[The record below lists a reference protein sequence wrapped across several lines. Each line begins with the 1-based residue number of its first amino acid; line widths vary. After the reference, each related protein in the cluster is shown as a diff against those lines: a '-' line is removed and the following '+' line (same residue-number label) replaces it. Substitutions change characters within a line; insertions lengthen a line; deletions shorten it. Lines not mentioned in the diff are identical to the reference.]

1 MKKKLVGAMLVGVLS
16 VAGFAVATTSTQNGQ
31 NQSGQSQINNQM
43 QAKDGMG
50 KGMREGKRFEMFQ
63 NLNLTDAQKAEIKK
77 IMDDERTQKQGD
89 REAFKNLPSAE
100 REKKMQE
107 SRDALNAKI
116 RNVLTADQ
124 QKTFDA
130 KNAEMQQKMEAAK
143 KEFNLTADQ
152 QQKLDAI
159 HTKYNAEFEKIKSD
173 KLTEQERRDKMKTLK
188 DAMKKEA
195 DSVFTDAQKKLMQE
209 GKGFGKGLGMGRDD
223 MGMGKEF
230 KDGMGRDGQPP
241 MTPPQN

>member
-63 NLNLTDAQKAEIKK
+63 NLNLTDEQKAEIKK

-159 HTKYNAEFEKIKSD
+159 NTKYNAEFEKIKSD

-195 DSVFTDAQKKLMQE
+195 DPVFTDVQKKLMQE

-223 MGMGKEF
+223 MGMGKGF

>member
-31 NQSGQSQINNQM
+31 M

-50 KGMREGKRFEMFQ
+50 KGMREGKGFEMFQ
-63 NLNLTDAQKAEIKK
+63 NLNLTDAQKTEIKK
-77 IMDDERTQKQGD
+77 IMEEERTQKQGD
-89 REAFKNLPSAE
+89 RETFKNLSLAE
-100 REKKMQE
+100 REKKMKE
-107 SRDALNAKI
+107 SRDALNTKI

-152 QQKLDAI
+152 QKKLDVI
-159 HTKYNAEFEKIKSD
+159 HAKYDSEFEKIKND
-173 KLTEQERRDKMKTLK
+173 KLTEQERRDKIMALR
-188 DAMKKEA
+188 DAMKKES
-195 DSVFTDAQKKLMQE
+195 DSVFTDAQKKLMQD

-230 KDGMGRDGQPP
+230 KDGMGRDGQAP

>member
-50 KGMREGKRFEMFQ
+50 KGMREGKGFEMFQ
-63 NLNLTDAQKAEIKK
+63 NLNLTDAQKTEIKK
-77 IMDDERTQKQGD
+77 IMEEERTQKQGD
-89 REAFKNLPSAE
+89 RETFKNLSLAE
-100 REKKMQE
+100 REKKMKE
-107 SRDALNAKI
+107 SRDALNTKI
-116 RNVLTADQ
+116 RKILTADQ
-124 QKTFDA
+124 QKVFDA
-130 KNAEMQQKMEAAK
+130 KNTEMQQKMESAK

-152 QQKLDAI
+152 QKKLDAI
-159 HTKYNAEFEKIKSD
+159 NAKYNAEFEKIQNA
-173 KLTEQERRDKMKTLK
+173 KLTGQERREKMKTLK
-188 DAMKKEA
+188 DATKKEA
-195 DSVFTDAQKKLMQE
+195 DSVFTDTQKKLMQD

-223 MGMGKEF
+223 MGMEKGF

>member
-152 QQKLDAI
+152 QQKLNAL
-159 HTKYNAEFEKIKSD
+159 HTKYNE
-173 KLTEQERRDKMKTLK
+173 
-188 DAMKKEA
+188 
-195 DSVFTDAQKKLMQE
+195 
-209 GKGFGKGLGMGRDD
+209 
-223 MGMGKEF
+223 
-230 KDGMGRDGQPP
+230 
-241 MTPPQN
+241 

>member
-124 QKTFDA
+124 Q
-130 KNAEMQQKMEAAK
+130 
-143 KEFNLTADQ
+143 
-152 QQKLDAI
+152 QKLDAI

-173 KLTEQERRDKMKTLK
+173 KLTEQERRDKMKTLR

-195 DSVFTDAQKKLMQE
+195 DSVFTDAQKKLIQD

-223 MGMGKEF
+223 MGMGKGF

>member
-1 MKKKLVGAMLVGVLS
+1 MLPIVVLS
-16 VAGFAVATTSTQNGQ
+16 TILVALKLINLDPFNYEYLSKEM
-31 NQSGQSQINNQM
+31 QIDN
-43 QAKDGMG
+43 
-50 KGMREGKRFEMFQ
+50 
-63 NLNLTDAQKAEIKK
+63 TCIDALKTV
-77 IMDDERTQKQGD
+77 MDDIFGYERFLNEIISLFVLNARKS
-89 REAFKNLPSAE
+89 KN
-100 REKKMQE
+100 
-107 SRDALNAKI
+107 ALNAKI

-173 KLTEQERRDKMKTLK
+173 KLTEQERRDKMKTLR

-195 DSVFTDAQKKLMQE
+195 DSVFTDAQKKLIQE

-223 MGMGKEF
+223 MGMGKGF

>member
-31 NQSGQSQINNQM
+31 NQSCQSQINNQM
-43 QAKDGMG
+43 QVKDDVG
-50 KGMREGKRFEMFQ
+50 KGMRDGRGFEMFQ
-63 NLNLTDAQKAEIKK
+63 NLNLTDAQKTEIKK
-77 IMDDERTQKQGD
+77 IMEDERTQKQGN
-89 REAFKNLPSAE
+89 REAFKNLSSAE

-107 SRDALNAKI
+107 NRDALNTKI

-152 QQKLDAI
+152 Q
-159 HTKYNAEFEKIKSD
+159 
-173 KLTEQERRDKMKTLK
+173 
-188 DAMKKEA
+188 
-195 DSVFTDAQKKLMQE
+195 KKLMQD

-230 KDGMGRDGQPP
+230 KDGMGRDGQAP

>member
-1 MKKKLVGAMLVGVLS
+1 
-16 VAGFAVATTSTQNGQ
+16 
-31 NQSGQSQINNQM
+31 
-43 QAKDGMG
+43 
-50 KGMREGKRFEMFQ
+50 
-63 NLNLTDAQKAEIKK
+63 
-77 IMDDERTQKQGD
+77 
-89 REAFKNLPSAE
+89 
-100 REKKMQE
+100 
-107 SRDALNAKI
+107 
-116 RNVLTADQ
+116 
-124 QKTFDA
+124 
-130 KNAEMQQKMEAAK
+130 MQQKMEAAK

-195 DSVFTDAQKKLMQE
+195 DSVFTDVQKKLMQE

-223 MGMGKEF
+223 MGMGKGF
-230 KDGMGRDGQPP
+230 KDGMGRDGQAP

>member
-63 NLNLTDAQKAEIKK
+63 NLNLTDTQKTEIKK
-77 IMDDERTQKQGD
+77 IMEDERTQKQGD
-89 REAFKNLPSAE
+89 REAFKNLSSAE

-173 KLTEQERRDKMKTLK
+173 KLTEQERRDKMKTLR

-195 DSVFTDAQKKLMQE
+195 DSVFTDTQKKLMQD

-223 MGMGKEF
+223 MGMGKGF

>member
-89 REAFKNLPSAE
+89 REAFKNIPSAE

-107 SRDALNAKI
+107 NRDSLNAKI
-116 RNVLTADQ
+116 SNVLTADQ

-173 KLTEQERRDKMKTLK
+173 KLTEQERRDKMKTLR

-195 DSVFTDAQKKLMQE
+195 DSVFTDAQKKLIQD

-223 MGMGKEF
+223 MGMGKGF
-230 KDGMGRDGQPP
+230 KDGMGRGLAQPSV
-241 MTPPQN
+241 QSK

>member
-31 NQSGQSQINNQM
+31 M

-50 KGMREGKRFEMFQ
+50 KGMRYGKGFEMFQ

-107 SRDALNAKI
+107 SRDALNTKI

-152 QQKLDAI
+152 Q
-159 HTKYNAEFEKIKSD
+159 
-173 KLTEQERRDKMKTLK
+173 
-188 DAMKKEA
+188 
-195 DSVFTDAQKKLMQE
+195 KKLMQD
-209 GKGFGKGLGMGRDD
+209 GKGFGKGLGMGCDD

-230 KDGMGRDGQPP
+230 KDGMGRDGQAP

>member
-50 KGMREGKRFEMFQ
+50 KGMRDGKGFEMFQ

-124 QKTFDA
+124 Q
-130 KNAEMQQKMEAAK
+130 
-143 KEFNLTADQ
+143 
-152 QQKLDAI
+152 QKLDAI

-173 KLTEQERRDKMKTLK
+173 KLTEQERRDKMKTLR

-195 DSVFTDAQKKLMQE
+195 DSVFTDAQKKLIQD

-223 MGMGKEF
+223 MGM
-230 KDGMGRDGQPP
+230 
-241 MTPPQN
+241 

>member
-89 REAFKNLPSAE
+89 REAFKNLSSAE

-116 RNVLTADQ
+116 RNV
-124 QKTFDA
+124 
-130 KNAEMQQKMEAAK
+130 
-143 KEFNLTADQ
+143 LTADQ

-173 KLTEQERRDKMKTLK
+173 KLTEQERRDKMKTLR

-195 DSVFTDAQKKLMQE
+195 DSVFTDAQKKLIQD

-223 MGMGKEF
+223 MGMGKGF

>member
-1 MKKKLVGAMLVGVLS
+1 M
-16 VAGFAVATTSTQNGQ
+16 
-31 NQSGQSQINNQM
+31 
-43 QAKDGMG
+43 
-50 KGMREGKRFEMFQ
+50 
-63 NLNLTDAQKAEIKK
+63 
-77 IMDDERTQKQGD
+77 
-89 REAFKNLPSAE
+89 
-100 REKKMQE
+100 
-107 SRDALNAKI
+107 
-116 RNVLTADQ
+116 LTADQ

-130 KNAEMQQKMEAAK
+130 KNAVMQQEMEAAK
-143 KEFNLTADQ
+143 KECNLTADQ

-173 KLTEQERRDKMKTLK
+173 KLTEQERIDKMKTLK

-230 KDGMGRDGQPP
+230 KDGMGRGLAQPSV
-241 MTPPQN
+241 QSK

>member
-195 DSVFTDAQKKLMQE
+195 DSVFTDVQKKLMQD

-223 MGMGKEF
+223 MGMEKGF

>member
-124 QKTFDA
+124 Q
-130 KNAEMQQKMEAAK
+130 
-143 KEFNLTADQ
+143 
-152 QQKLDAI
+152 QKLDAI

-230 KDGMGRDGQPP
+230 KDGMGRGLAQPSV
-241 MTPPQN
+241 QSK